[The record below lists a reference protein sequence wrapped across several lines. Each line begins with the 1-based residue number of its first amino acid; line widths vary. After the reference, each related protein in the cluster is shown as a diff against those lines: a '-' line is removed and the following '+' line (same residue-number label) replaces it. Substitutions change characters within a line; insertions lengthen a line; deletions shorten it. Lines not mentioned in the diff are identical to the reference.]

1 MGLCAVAVFLVVTF
15 ITGSLPVTCLVISAV
30 LLVDIFLM
38 ALIHYWDMTLN
49 SIVLIH
55 LVMGLGLSVDFSAHI
70 AHTYL
75 VVEVP
80 SSITKLSEKRTYK
93 AKVAISSMGS
103 SVIHGG
109 MSTLLAV
116 LCTSGAKHYI
126 FQVFFKM
133 WFGIVIFGLSAGFI
147 LLPTIL
153 SLVGPVPD
161 TNHKKDERR
170 KSVTRRR
177 STLKP
182 HQLAAI
188 LKQAEMDE
196 QTGGNDVEMANDAD
210 NSHNPFKVVPHD
222 GSTNTDRPAPFVPND
237 DENSAAPEIAELQ
250 KVQKQE

>member
-1 MGLCAVAVFLVVTF
+1 
-15 ITGSLPVTCLVISAV
+15 
-30 LLVDIFLM
+30 
-38 ALIHYWDMTLN
+38 
-49 SIVLIH
+49 
-55 LVMGLGLSVDFSAHI
+55 MGLGLSVDFSAHI

-210 NSHNPFKVVPHD
+210 NSHNPFKVVPAD
-222 GSTNTDRPAPFVPND
+222 GSTNAEKPAPFVPND
-237 DENSAAPEIAELQ
+237 DENDAAPVA
-250 KVQKQE
+250 